1 MLEFLNKK
9 IKIESHCY
17 GFIGSKKNPIELAK
31 LFVDNN
37 IPAIA
42 NKFSIR
48 LENFEYFK
56 LEYIEEKQEY
66 EINFDA
72 DSSDELIKSIQK
84 IKPVLEN
91 IVDWFDFEIYNDEKL
106 VFHLKKGC

>member
-1 MLEFLNKK
+1 MIKNKH
-9 IKIESHCY
+9 IESHCY
-17 GFIGSKKNPIELAK
+17 GFIGSKKNPTELAK

-42 NKFSIR
+42 NKFCIR

-66 EINFDA
+66 EVNYDA
-72 DSSDELIKSIQK
+72 NSSNEMIQV
-84 IKPVLEN
+84 ILGIQPVLES
-91 IVDWFDFEIYNDEKL
+91 IVDWFDFEIYNDDKL
-106 VFHLKKGC
+106 VFHIKKGC